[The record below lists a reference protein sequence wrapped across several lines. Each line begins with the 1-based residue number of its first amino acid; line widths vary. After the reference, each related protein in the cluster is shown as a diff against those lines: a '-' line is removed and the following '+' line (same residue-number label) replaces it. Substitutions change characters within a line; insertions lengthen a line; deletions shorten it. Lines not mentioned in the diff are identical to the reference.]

1 MHIINVRSMQ
11 RACLAASILVITL
24 VGRAYAQD
32 WGDFDKFSVSST
44 TFANGST
51 LPLSMI
57 DEILSNGVNACSI
70 DGATGADQSPE
81 LHWTHPRPGTQSFA
95 VVTFDVTASFLHW
108 GIYNIPGDARGLPQ
122 NAGAAA
128 ETRYG
133 TQILND
139 FGLIGYDGPC
149 PPPNYPPDVHHYIFT
164 VYALDRPL
172 DLPNTANFPS
182 DSETLLNALA
192 RLGAEGHVLDSASI
206 EGFYST
212 TPTSP

>member
-1 MHIINVRSMQ
+1 MHFINVRSMQ
-11 RACLAASILVITL
+11 RACLVASILAITL
-24 VGRAYAQD
+24 LGHAHAQE
-32 WGDFDKFSVSST
+32 WGYLDKFSVSST

-57 DEILSNGVNACSI
+57 DEIPSNGINACSI
-70 DGATGADQSPE
+70 NGATGGDQSPE
-81 LHWTHPRPGTQSFA
+81 LQWTHPRPGTQSFV

-108 GIYNIPGDARGLPQ
+108 GMYNIPGYARGLPQ
-122 NAGAAA
+122 NAGAAT
-128 ETRYG
+128 ETKYG

-212 TPTSP
+212 TPSSP